1 MILLCR
7 YNEIHFIPR
16 LSPSWVQVLVNFG
29 FYSSKVLK
37 IVLPK
42 ANKLWKESRD
52 CANLLVLIHRQ
63 LPRTQFK
70 EQMVTFYNRKFKIP
84 DRGLQT
90 HLLRVLMWTSLK
102 WPPRKTQNISVPIVK
117 WPKENSKF
125 RCILHL
131 RDDQAAQDFLQLQIL
146 FLMLKV
152 TMGFL
157 TSSRN
162 STGNFYLVLR
172 MKRVGEVN
180 FSYKQVHFY

>member
-1 MILLCR
+1 M
-7 YNEIHFIPR
+7 
-16 LSPSWVQVLVNFG
+16 VNLG

-42 ANKLWKESRD
+42 AKKLWKESSD

-63 LPRTQFK
+63 SPRTQFK
-70 EQMVTFYNRKFKIP
+70 DQMVTFYNRKFKIP
-84 DRGLQT
+84 DGSLQN
-90 HLLRVLMWTSLK
+90 HLLRALMWTSLK
-102 WPPRKTQNISVPIVK
+102 WLPRKTQNIPVPTVK

-125 RCILHL
+125 RCVLHL
-131 RDDQAAQDFLQLQIL
+131 KDDQAAQDFLQLQIL

-162 STGNFYLVLR
+162 STGNCYLELR
-172 MKRVGEVN
+172 MKRVGQVN
-180 FSYKQVHFY
+180 FTYKRVH